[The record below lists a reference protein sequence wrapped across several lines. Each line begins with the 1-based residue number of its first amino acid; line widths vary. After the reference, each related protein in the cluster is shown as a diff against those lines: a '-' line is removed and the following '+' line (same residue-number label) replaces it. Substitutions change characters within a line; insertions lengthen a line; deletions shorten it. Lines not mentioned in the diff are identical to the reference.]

1 MIMKIKLGTVLDLN
15 AMLKAIIDNTELK
28 IDSLLKFKLL
38 GILKN
43 IEIPVNNFEAVRN
56 EKIREYGKENDEGN
70 IGISADDTESMEK
83 FTNDLNEVINSDV
96 EVNIQKLKA
105 VDVFDKGLPAEYLV
119 GLYPIIDSS
128 LNTNVDVTRLKFL
141 SVSDIVYNVFKNNC
155 KIL

>member
-1 MIMKIKLGTVLDLN
+1 MKIKLGTVLDLN

-83 FTNDLNEVINSDV
+83 FTKDMNEVINSDV

-105 VDVFDKGLPAEYLV
+105 TDVFDKGLPAEYLV
-119 GLYPIIDSS
+119 GLYSIIEE
-128 LNTNVDVTRLKFL
+128 
-141 SVSDIVYNVFKNNC
+141 
-155 KIL
+155 

>member
-1 MIMKIKLGTVLDLN
+1 MKIKLSTILELN
-15 AMLKAIIDNTELK
+15 NMLKAIIDNTELK

-83 FTNDLNEVINSDV
+83 FTNDMNEVINSDV

-105 VDVFDKGLPAEYLV
+105 VDVFDKGLPADYLV
-119 GLYPIIDSS
+119 GLYPIIEE
-128 LNTNVDVTRLKFL
+128 
-141 SVSDIVYNVFKNNC
+141 
-155 KIL
+155 

>member
-1 MIMKIKLGTVLDLN
+1 MTIKLGTVLDLN

-83 FTNDLNEVINSDV
+83 FTKDMNEVINSDV

-105 VDVFDKGLPAEYLV
+105 TDVFDKGLPAEYLV
-119 GLYPIIDSS
+119 GLYSIIEE
-128 LNTNVDVTRLKFL
+128 
-141 SVSDIVYNVFKNNC
+141 
-155 KIL
+155 

>member
-1 MIMKIKLGTVLDLN
+1 MKIKLETVLDLN

-83 FTNDLNEVINSDV
+83 FTNDMNELVNSDV

-105 VDVFDKGLPAEYLV
+105 DDVFDKGLPAEYLV
-119 GLYPIIDSS
+119 GLYSIIEE
-128 LNTNVDVTRLKFL
+128 
-141 SVSDIVYNVFKNNC
+141 
-155 KIL
+155 

>member
-1 MIMKIKLGTVLDLN
+1 MKIKLETVLDLN

-83 FTNDLNEVINSDV
+83 FTNDMNEVINSDV

-105 VDVFDKGLPAEYLV
+105 DDVFDKGLPAEYLV
-119 GLYPIIDSS
+119 GLYSIIEE
-128 LNTNVDVTRLKFL
+128 
-141 SVSDIVYNVFKNNC
+141 
-155 KIL
+155 

>member
-1 MIMKIKLGTVLDLN
+1 MKIKLGTVLDLN

-43 IEIPVNNFEAVRN
+43 IEIPVNNFEVVRN

-83 FTNDLNEVINSDV
+83 FTNDLNEVINSEV

-119 GLYPIIDSS
+119 GLYPIIEE
-128 LNTNVDVTRLKFL
+128 
-141 SVSDIVYNVFKNNC
+141 
-155 KIL
+155 

>member
-1 MIMKIKLGTVLDLN
+1 MKIKLSTVLELN
-15 AMLKAIIDNTELK
+15 NMLKAIIDNTELK

-83 FTNDLNEVINSDV
+83 FTNDMNEVINSDV

-105 VDVFDKGLPAEYLV
+105 ADVFDKGLPAEYLV
-119 GLYPIIDSS
+119 GLYSIIEE
-128 LNTNVDVTRLKFL
+128 
-141 SVSDIVYNVFKNNC
+141 
-155 KIL
+155 

>member
-1 MIMKIKLGTVLDLN
+1 MKIKLGTVLDSN

-43 IEIPVNNFEAVRN
+43 IEIPVNNFEAIRN

-83 FTNDLNEVINSDV
+83 FTKDMNEVINSDV
-96 EVNIQKLKA
+96 QVNIQKLK
-105 VDVFDKGLPAEYLV
+105 VTDVFDKGLPAEYLV
-119 GLYPIIDSS
+119 GLYSIIEE
-128 LNTNVDVTRLKFL
+128 
-141 SVSDIVYNVFKNNC
+141 
-155 KIL
+155 

>member
-1 MIMKIKLGTVLDLN
+1 MKIKLGIVLELN
-15 AMLKAIIDNTELK
+15 NMLKAIIDNTELK

-43 IEIPVNNFEAVRN
+43 IEIPVNNFEAIRN

-83 FTNDLNEVINSDV
+83 FTNDLNEVINSEI

-105 VDVFDKGLPAEYLV
+105 TDVFDKGLPADYLV
-119 GLYPIIDSS
+119 GLYPIIEE
-128 LNTNVDVTRLKFL
+128 
-141 SVSDIVYNVFKNNC
+141 
-155 KIL
+155 

>member
-1 MIMKIKLGTVLDLN
+1 MKIKLGIVLDLN

-28 IDSLLKFKLL
+28 IDSLFKFKLL

-70 IGISADDTESMEK
+70 IGMSADDTESMEK
-83 FTNDLNEVINSDV
+83 FTNDMNELVNSDV

-119 GLYPIIDSS
+119 GLYSIIEE
-128 LNTNVDVTRLKFL
+128 
-141 SVSDIVYNVFKNNC
+141 
-155 KIL
+155 

>member
-1 MIMKIKLGTVLDLN
+1 MKIKLGTVLDLN

-43 IEIPVNNFEAVRN
+43 IEIPVNNFEAIRN

-70 IGISADDTESMEK
+70 IGISADDKESMEK
-83 FTNDLNEVINSDV
+83 FTNDLNEVINSEV

-105 VDVFDKGLPAEYLV
+105 TDVFDKGLPAEYLV
-119 GLYPIIDSS
+119 GLYSIIEE
-128 LNTNVDVTRLKFL
+128 
-141 SVSDIVYNVFKNNC
+141 
-155 KIL
+155 

>member
-1 MIMKIKLGTVLDLN
+1 MKIKLGTVLDLN
-15 AMLKAIIDNTELK
+15 VMLKAIIDNTELK

-83 FTNDLNEVINSDV
+83 FTKDMNEVINSDV

-105 VDVFDKGLPAEYLV
+105 TDVFDKGLPAEYLV
-119 GLYPIIDSS
+119 GLYSIIEE
-128 LNTNVDVTRLKFL
+128 
-141 SVSDIVYNVFKNNC
+141 
-155 KIL
+155 

>member
-1 MIMKIKLGTVLDLN
+1 MKIKLSTVLELN
-15 AMLKAIIDNTELK
+15 NMLKAIIDNTELK

-83 FTNDLNEVINSDV
+83 FTNDLNEVINSEI

-105 VDVFDKGLPAEYLV
+105 ADVFDKGLPAEYLV
-119 GLYPIIDSS
+119 GLYSIIEE
-128 LNTNVDVTRLKFL
+128 
-141 SVSDIVYNVFKNNC
+141 
-155 KIL
+155 

>member
-1 MIMKIKLGTVLDLN
+1 MKIKLGIVLELN
-15 AMLKAIIDNTELK
+15 NMLKAIIDNTELK

-83 FTNDLNEVINSDV
+83 FTNDMNEVINSDV

-119 GLYPIIDSS
+119 GLYSIIEE
-128 LNTNVDVTRLKFL
+128 
-141 SVSDIVYNVFKNNC
+141 
-155 KIL
+155 

>member
-1 MIMKIKLGTVLDLN
+1 MKIKLGTVLDLN

-83 FTNDLNEVINSDV
+83 FTNDMNEVINSDV

-119 GLYPIIDSS
+119 GLYSIIEE
-128 LNTNVDVTRLKFL
+128 
-141 SVSDIVYNVFKNNC
+141 
-155 KIL
+155 

>member
-1 MIMKIKLGTVLDLN
+1 MKIKLSTVLELN
-15 AMLKAIIDNTELK
+15 NMLKAIIDNTELK

-43 IEIPVNNFEAVRN
+43 IEIPVNNFDAIRH

-70 IGISADDTESMEK
+70 ISISADDTESMEK
-83 FTNDLNEVINSDV
+83 FTKDMNEVINSDV

-119 GLYPIIDSS
+119 GLYSIIEE
-128 LNTNVDVTRLKFL
+128 
-141 SVSDIVYNVFKNNC
+141 
-155 KIL
+155 

>member
-1 MIMKIKLGTVLDLN
+1 MKIKLGTVLDLN

-43 IEIPVNNFEAVRN
+43 IEIPVNNFEVVRN

-83 FTNDLNEVINSDV
+83 FTKDMNDVINSDV

-105 VDVFDKGLPAEYLV
+105 TDVFDKGLPAEYLV
-119 GLYPIIDSS
+119 GLYSIIEE
-128 LNTNVDVTRLKFL
+128 
-141 SVSDIVYNVFKNNC
+141 
-155 KIL
+155 

>member
-1 MIMKIKLGTVLDLN
+1 MKIKLGTVLDLN
-15 AMLKAIIDNTELK
+15 AMLKSIIDNTELK

-83 FTNDLNEVINSDV
+83 FTNDLNEVINSEI

-105 VDVFDKGLPAEYLV
+105 TDVFDKGLPAEYLV
-119 GLYPIIDSS
+119 GLYSIIEE
-128 LNTNVDVTRLKFL
+128 
-141 SVSDIVYNVFKNNC
+141 
-155 KIL
+155 

>member
-1 MIMKIKLGTVLDLN
+1 MKIKLGTVLDLN

-43 IEIPVNNFEAVRN
+43 IEIPVNNFEAIRN

-83 FTNDLNEVINSDV
+83 FTKDMNELVNSDV

-119 GLYPIIDSS
+119 GLYSIIEE
-128 LNTNVDVTRLKFL
+128 
-141 SVSDIVYNVFKNNC
+141 
-155 KIL
+155 

>member
-1 MIMKIKLGTVLDLN
+1 MKIKLGIVLDLN

-83 FTNDLNEVINSDV
+83 FTKDMNEVINSDV

-105 VDVFDKGLPAEYLV
+105 ADVFDKGLPAEYLV
-119 GLYPIIDSS
+119 GLYSIIEE
-128 LNTNVDVTRLKFL
+128 
-141 SVSDIVYNVFKNNC
+141 
-155 KIL
+155 

>member
-1 MIMKIKLGTVLDLN
+1 MKIKLSTVLELN
-15 AMLKAIIDNTELK
+15 SMLKAIIDNTELK

-83 FTNDLNEVINSDV
+83 FTNDMNELVNSDV

-119 GLYPIIDSS
+119 GLYSIIEE
-128 LNTNVDVTRLKFL
+128 
-141 SVSDIVYNVFKNNC
+141 
-155 KIL
+155 

>member
-1 MIMKIKLGTVLDLN
+1 MKIKLGTVLDLN

-83 FTNDLNEVINSDV
+83 FTNDLNEVINSEI

-105 VDVFDKGLPAEYLV
+105 TDVFDKGLPADYLV
-119 GLYPIIDSS
+119 GLYPIIEE
-128 LNTNVDVTRLKFL
+128 
-141 SVSDIVYNVFKNNC
+141 
-155 KIL
+155 

>member
-1 MIMKIKLGTVLDLN
+1 MKIKLGIVLELN
-15 AMLKAIIDNTELK
+15 NMLKAIIDNTELK

-83 FTNDLNEVINSDV
+83 FTNDLNEVINSEV

-105 VDVFDKGLPAEYLV
+105 VDVFDKGLPADYLV
-119 GLYPIIDSS
+119 GLYPIIEE
-128 LNTNVDVTRLKFL
+128 
-141 SVSDIVYNVFKNNC
+141 
-155 KIL
+155 

>member
-1 MIMKIKLGTVLDLN
+1 MKIKLSNVLELN
-15 AMLKAIIDNTELK
+15 NMLKAIIDNTELK

-70 IGISADDTESMEK
+70 ISISVDDTESMEK
-83 FTNDLNEVINSDV
+83 FTNDLNKVINSEV

-119 GLYPIIDSS
+119 GLYSIIEE
-128 LNTNVDVTRLKFL
+128 
-141 SVSDIVYNVFKNNC
+141 
-155 KIL
+155 

>member
-1 MIMKIKLGTVLDLN
+1 MKIKLGIVLELN
-15 AMLKAIIDNTELK
+15 NMLKAIIDNTELK

-83 FTNDLNEVINSDV
+83 FTKDMNEVINSDV

-105 VDVFDKGLPAEYLV
+105 VDVFDKGLPADYLV
-119 GLYPIIDSS
+119 GLYPIIEE
-128 LNTNVDVTRLKFL
+128 
-141 SVSDIVYNVFKNNC
+141 
-155 KIL
+155 

>member
-1 MIMKIKLGTVLDLN
+1 MKIKLSTVLELN
-15 AMLKAIIDNTELK
+15 NMLKAIIDNTELK

-83 FTNDLNEVINSDV
+83 FTKDMNEVINSDV

-105 VDVFDKGLPAEYLV
+105 TDVFDKGLPADYLV
-119 GLYPIIDSS
+119 GLYPIIEE
-128 LNTNVDVTRLKFL
+128 
-141 SVSDIVYNVFKNNC
+141 
-155 KIL
+155 